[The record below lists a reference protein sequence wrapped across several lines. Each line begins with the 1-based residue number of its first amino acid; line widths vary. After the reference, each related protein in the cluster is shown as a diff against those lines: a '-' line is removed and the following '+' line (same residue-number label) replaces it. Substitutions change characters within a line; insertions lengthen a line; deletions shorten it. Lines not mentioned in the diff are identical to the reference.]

1 MIPPLD
7 KDDSPLSTVGGL
19 ESSNASGGSDLLG
32 IVVCGDGT
40 ICVWWSVG
48 ISSLTEI
55 DPSVRLNAVSLN
67 VYSEGRDGVKKRESF
82 KVDRLN
88 GHVRVSKLPAGGR
101 VNAAMGVQ
109 TDTGFTHIIGSA
121 PVRLPSKASGKAIPG
136 KGLWVG
142 SEQFGQKHKPKSTAL
157 GEIGLDGRVLSH
169 VEHLPWE
176 RT

>member
-7 KDDSPLSTVGGL
+7 KDDLPLPADGGSEGSHTS
-19 ESSNASGGSDLLG
+19 ESSDLLG
-32 IVVCGDGT
+32 IVVSGDGT

-48 ISSLTEI
+48 ISSLTEV
-55 DPSVRLNAVSLN
+55 DPSVRLNDVSLN
-67 VYSEGRDGVKKRESF
+67 VYSESRDGVKKRESF

-88 GHVRVSKLPAGGR
+88 GHLLVSKLPSGGR

-121 PVRLPSKASGKAIPG
+121 PVRLPSKTSGKTISG
-136 KGLWVG
+136 KGLWIG
-142 SEQFGQKHKPKSTAL
+142 SEQFGQKQKSKPGAL

-176 RT
+176 RK